1 MITFTADGKDLAAA
15 IAKAAPGLS
24 SRPVNPIHAGILL
37 QAGGLSGAPPG
48 MIRITA
54 SDGEVAFS
62 ALVDAAIEEHDSVII
77 PGRMLSEFS
86 RYFGKVVSFESD
98 GNNAIITSGK
108 SRFMLNVQPGAKFPQ
123 WLGFPDV
130 LGKLD
135 SEDFADAVKAV
146 NVSAARNDMVL
157 RGIRLEIKDDK
168 LLMVSTDRSRMT
180 LASPQLTAVTLRA
193 DVAPPPP
200 VLVSASILERFSHVL
215 EKEVSFGWS
224 GNLTG
229 VATEGLIVTAPQI
242 SGDFVK
248 GWEMITR
255 DYPPYVSVDPV
266 QLLDEVRAA
275 ALAAGDRGTV
285 GLTFGKKALMVK
297 ASSDSGYHGELE
309 WLATTEETDAGIGK
323 LIAESRVLEFTPKYL
338 IDGITACRDQLSLSY
353 TGRALLLCGEDV
365 RYLVQPRRAI
375 STGE

>member
-24 SRPVNPIHAGILL
+24 SRPVNPIHAGMLIIPEE
-37 QAGGLSGAPPG
+37 GK
-48 MIRITA
+48 IRIIA

-62 ALVDAAIEEHDSVII
+62 AECEATAKEGDPVII
-77 PGRMLSEFS
+77 PGRMLYEFS
-86 RYFGKVVSFESD
+86 RYFTKVIIFESD
-98 GNNAIITSGK
+98 GTSATISSGT
-108 SRFMLNVQPGAKFPQ
+108 SRFSLSAQPGAKFPQ

-130 LGKLD
+130 LGKMD
-135 SEDFADAVKAV
+135 SEDFANAVKAV
-146 NVSAARNDMVL
+146 NVSAARSDMVL

-193 DVAPPPP
+193 DVAAPLP

-215 EKEVSFGWS
+215 GKEVSFGWS

-229 VATEGLIVTAPQI
+229 VATEGVIVTAPQI

-255 DYPPYVSVDPV
+255 DYPPYVSVDPARF
-266 QLLDEVRAA
+266 LSEVRAA

-285 GLTFGKKALMVK
+285 RLGFGETLTVS
-297 ASSDSGYHGELE
+297 ASADAGYHGELD
-309 WLATTEETDAGIGK
+309 WLNGSFFRDEYGGIAI
-323 LIAESRVLEFTPKYL
+323 LAAEKRILEFTPKYL
-338 IDGITACRDQLSLSY
+338 IDGITACGDQLSLSY
-353 TGRALLLCGEDV
+353 TGRALLLNGENV
-365 RYLVQPRRAI
+365 RYLLQPRRAI